1 MKKME
6 TIKELCEKSW
16 DDALSP
22 HDVKRL
28 MNIKRMKIR
37 SDLPVRSF
45 SDFISLPRNYWD
57 DPALYFS
64 VLYAWNGRGFSAL
77 KPFCVC
83 KKDGDMHPLHVH
95 YLHLDY

>member
-1 MKKME
+1 ME
-6 TIKELCEKSW
+6 KIKELCEKSW

-64 VLYAWNGRGFSAL
+64 VAYIWNGRGFSAL
-77 KPFCVC
+77 KPFCTC
-83 KKDGDMHPLHVH
+83 NKDGEMHPLHVH